1 MLTDRQ
7 SRNTKQASHHVEMLS
22 RCGTRNVKSIFGRE
36 FLPNAADAR
45 LRKLSHFR
53 PYYILPPSLPG
64 EISSCRLDIFSSGA
78 ERCLPLL
85 ARSQRS
91 KFIPHLLS
99 HCARLNVQVYRPFT
113 PGTGV
118 RCPTFGS
125 TCPGIAACASSCF
138 GSSDALFPVIRLSS
152 TGDTV
157 SLHLLSG

>member
-1 MLTDRQ
+1 MW
-7 SRNTKQASHHVEMLS
+7 
-22 RCGTRNVKSIFGRE
+22 RC
-36 FLPNAADAR
+36 LADAEHGMLKASSDGNFSR
-45 LRKLSHFR
+45 MPLMLGCANYH
-53 PYYILPPSLPG
+53 ILGLITSSLA

-125 TCPGIAACASSCF
+125 TCPGIAACAPSCF

-157 SLHLLSG
+157 SLHLLLTRFLR